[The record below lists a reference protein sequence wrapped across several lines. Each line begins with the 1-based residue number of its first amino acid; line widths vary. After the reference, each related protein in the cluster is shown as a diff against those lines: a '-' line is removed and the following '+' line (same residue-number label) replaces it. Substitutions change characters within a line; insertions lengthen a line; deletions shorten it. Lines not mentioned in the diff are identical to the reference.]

1 MIEPKLII
9 DLIGWVGAGCL
20 LSAYLLVSNG
30 KLDAKSYA
38 YQNLNLIGSF
48 CLIANTYFY
57 GTYAL
62 VFLNSIWAL
71 IGLNA
76 LRKLVSSRNI

>member
-1 MIEPKLII
+1 MIDNKILI
-9 DLIGWVGAGCL
+9 DFIGWIGAGCL

-30 KLDAKSYA
+30 KLGAKSYR
-38 YQNLNLIGSF
+38 YQFLNIMGSFFLIG
-48 CLIANTYFY
+48 NTYYY

-76 LRKLVSSRNI
+76 IRELVTSRNI

>member
-1 MIEPKLII
+1 MIENKLFI
-9 DLIGWVGAGCL
+9 DFIGWIGAGCL

-30 KLDAKSYA
+30 KLDAKSYG
-38 YQNLNLIGSF
+38 YQSLNLIGSF
-48 CLIANTYFY
+48 CLIGNTYYY

-76 LRKLVSSRNI
+76 LRQFVTSRNI

>member
-1 MIEPKLII
+1 MNDIKILIDI
-9 DLIGWVGAGCL
+9 IGWIGALSL
-20 LSAYLLVSNG
+20 LSAYLLISSD
-30 KLDAKSYA
+30 KLDAKSFA
-38 YQNLNLIGSF
+38 YQGLNLLGSF
-48 CLIANTYFY
+48 CLIGNTLYY

-76 LRKLVSSRNI
+76 IRQILTSRNI

>member
-1 MIEPKLII
+1 MDDIKLLI
-9 DLIGWVGAGCL
+9 DLIGWTGALCL

-48 CLIANTYFY
+48 CLIANTYYY

-71 IGLNA
+71 IGLHA
-76 LRKLVSSRNI
+76 IRKIATSRNV

>member
-1 MIEPKLII
+1 MDDIKLLI
-9 DLIGWVGAGCL
+9 DMIGWAGALSL

-30 KLDAKSYA
+30 KLDAKTYA
-38 YQNLNLIGSF
+38 YQNLNLIGSL
-48 CLIANTYFY
+48 CLIANTYYY

-76 LRKLVSSRNI
+76 LRNIITSRNV

>member
-1 MIEPKLII
+1 MIDNKLFI
-9 DLIGWVGAGCL
+9 DIIGWIGAACL

-30 KLDAKSYA
+30 KLDAKSVN
-38 YQNLNLIGSF
+38 YQCMNVVGSF
-48 CLIANTYFY
+48 CLIGNTYFY

-71 IGLNA
+71 IGINA
-76 LRKLVSSRNI
+76 IRHFLTSRNI